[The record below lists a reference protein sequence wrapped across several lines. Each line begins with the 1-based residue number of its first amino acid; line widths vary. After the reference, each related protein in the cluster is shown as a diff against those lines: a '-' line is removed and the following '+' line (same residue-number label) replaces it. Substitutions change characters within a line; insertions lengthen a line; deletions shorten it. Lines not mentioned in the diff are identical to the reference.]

1 MAKRIFASFTLLFF
15 LNFIISCYT
24 SEITSSDESVKIFP
38 TSEIVAKKFPEIELK
53 TAERKIPRA
62 KLLRVVGKKVSLL
75 PFPYWDVE
83 ILNIDLNEIY
93 FIKLLKKRNNAA
105 NGFASGFGWTFMISG
120 TLGALSSRYNKDFET
135 ALFMS
140 VGVGLSGGLLGFLI
154 GAASKIGTST
164 EYEFI
169 KMSDSQKI
177 RALEKIMGY

>member
-24 SEITSSDESVKIFP
+24 SEITSSDENVKIFP

-62 KLLRVVGKKVSLL
+62 KLLRVVGKKISLL

-83 ILNIDLNEIY
+83 IKNIDLNEIY
-93 FIKLLKKRNNAA
+93 SIKVLKKSNHAA
-105 NGFASGFGWTFMISG
+105 NGFANGFGWVFMIFG
-120 TLGALSSRYNKDFET
+120 ILGALNSKYNEDFEDSLYIS
-135 ALFMS
+135 A
-140 VGVGLSGGLLGFLI
+140 GVGLSGGLLGFLI
-154 GAASKIGTST
+154 GAASTIGTST